1 VGKLARREAAR
12 NRCGFVIAERGARRY
27 CKIIDYYRPTAFP
40 AAAKLSE
47 RRSLMSIQQIT
58 RFFVVIA
65 SVIALLATVNG
76 QALVAQDSSD
86 DVEQK
91 ISDLLDQ
98 YTKAL
103 LDKDSEA
110 LDRIWADDLSFI
122 NLHGELLTKQNR
134 MDNIKTGATAFKSIE
149 LTDKKVRVYGEAA
162 VATCKVVLEAQYS
175 GQEGSGPYRV
185 TTVWARSKDSW
196 QMVAVQMTRIE

>member
-1 VGKLARREAAR
+1 MFSHLAR
-12 NRCGFVIAERGARRY
+12 FI
-27 CKIIDYYRPTAFP
+27 
-40 AAAKLSE
+40 
-47 RRSLMSIQQIT
+47 
-58 RFFVVIA
+58 VVA
-65 SVIALLATVNG
+65 GVIALLVAVNS
-76 QALVAQDSSD
+76 QALVARSSSD
-86 DVEQK
+86 DVQK
-91 ISDLLDQ
+91 QINDLLDQ

-103 LDKDSEA
+103 LDKDSAA

-122 NLHGELLTKQNR
+122 NLRGELLSKQNR

-185 TTVWARSKDSW
+185 TTVWARPKGSW